1 MFNFFKKKK
10 PRTSAEKIEDILDI
24 LERGGVIRGT
34 QLPDQ
39 ILPPGTSHQVS
50 ASEHL
55 YFAVRSVA
63 ADGRQHVM
71 QYAFVDDRGNV
82 ALSAFVRSSSPAT
95 MFGGAASEDLSVEP
109 MEEAVFA
116 TLVAKLCRG
125 ATLVAFHRVLQTGLL
140 PAGAVESA
148 AGSECAWRRFQ
159 AVARRKGIQL
169 SRREPLAL
177 NDCLQK
183 LGMAPLESED
193 AAVRALAIRRLWR
206 KLDNID

>member
-10 PRTSAEKIEDILDI
+10 PRTSSEKIEDILDI

-34 QLPDQ
+34 QLPEQ
-39 ILPPGTSHQVS
+39 IIPSPTSRQVS
-50 ASEHL
+50 ASEHV

-95 MFGGAASEDLSVEP
+95 LFGGAASEDLPTEP
-109 MEEAVFA
+109 MEEAAFA
-116 TLVAKLCRG
+116 VLAARICRG

-140 PAGAVESA
+140 PPGASEGAS
-148 AGSECAWRRFQ
+148 GSECVWRRFQ
-159 AVARRKGIQL
+159 AVARRKGIRL

-177 NDCLQK
+177 NDCLLK
-183 LGMAPLESED
+183 LGMAPLESDD

-206 KLDNID
+206 KLDNIE

>member
-10 PRTSAEKIEDILDI
+10 LRTSAEKIEDILDI

-39 ILPPGTSHQVS
+39 IIPTQTSRQVS
-50 ASEHL
+50 ASEHV

-95 MFGGAASEDLSVEP
+95 LFGGSASEDLPAEP
-109 MEEAVFA
+109 MEEAAFA
-116 TLVAKLCRG
+116 VLAAQICRG

-140 PAGAVESA
+140 PPGAAEGAGGA
-148 AGSECAWRRFQ
+148 ECAWRRFQ
-159 AVARRKGIQL
+159 AVARRKGIRL

-177 NDCLQK
+177 NDCLLK
-183 LGMAPLESED
+183 LGMAPLESDD

-206 KLDNID
+206 KLDNIE

>member
-10 PRTSAEKIEDILDI
+10 LRTSAEKIEDILDI

-34 QLPDQ
+34 QLPEH
-39 ILPPGTSHQVS
+39 ILTPPTSRQVS
-50 ASEHL
+50 ASEHV

-82 ALSAFVRSSSPAT
+82 ALSAFVRSASPAT
-95 MFGGAASEDLSVEP
+95 LFGGAASEDLPTEP
-109 MEEAVFA
+109 MEEAAFA
-116 TLVAKLCRG
+116 VLAARICRG

-140 PAGAVESA
+140 PHGAVEGA

-159 AVARRKGIQL
+159 TVARRKGIRL
-169 SRREPLAL
+169 SRHEPLAL
-177 NDCLQK
+177 NDCMLK
-183 LGMAPLESED
+183 LGMAPLDSDD

-206 KLDNID
+206 KLDNIE

>member
-1 MFNFFKKKK
+1 MFNFFKQ
-10 PRTSAEKIEDILDI
+10 RASLASAEKIGDIVDV
-24 LERGGVIRGT
+24 LERGGVVRGT
-34 QLPDQ
+34 QLPAH
-39 ILPPGTSHQVS
+39 IFTPRSEHQVS
-50 ASEHL
+50 ASDHI

-82 ALSAFVRSSSPAT
+82 ALSAFVRSTCTAT
-95 MFGGAASEDLSVEP
+95 LVGGMCSEDLSVEP
-109 MEEAVFA
+109 MEEAAFTSLA
-116 TLVAKLCRG
+116 MKLCRG

-140 PAGAVESA
+140 PHGSMTAA

-159 AVARRKGIQL
+159 AVARRKGIGL

-183 LGMAPLESED
+183 LGMPTLESED
-193 AAVRALAIRRLWR
+193 AAIRALAIRKLWR